1 MGNVRKQVQGGV
13 YSAQERARQ
22 YKREKLDPTTQGA
35 QERIGRASGEM
46 ASGFET
52 AMQENAQGVGDFFER
67 NTRSLPGRGG
77 SGGDGGSDTAEA
89 NYSSSSTGQ
98 SKSGVGKKAELG
110 GKDRERTQGASKKLT
125 KIKKKT
131 VK

>member
-52 AMQENAQGVGDFFER
+52 AMQENAQGVAQKGIY
-67 NTRSLPGRGG
+67 LKM
-77 SGGDGGSDTAEA
+77 A
-89 NYSSSSTGQ
+89 
-98 SKSGVGKKAELG
+98 
-110 GKDRERTQGASKKLT
+110 
-125 KIKKKT
+125 
-131 VK
+131 